1 MRHMPVYGVSDYPN
15 QLANEPRVSL
25 RPLGASRRLL
35 TRSYSAKSASPK
47 RSTSSGALPLPKL
60 NYEDL
65 IQADQASNAKNRN
78 VNLPERTFVA
88 LRRDLDAWKTTTR
101 GVDELRARQSHVGE
115 AVRAAAT
122 PEDKEKAVRKARV
135 LRDSVHTHEREI
147 SRLEKSL
154 LTYGL
159 RIPNTSHPDVPL
171 GPESNARIVSTH
183 GPAPIPADPKRDH
196 NKLNDLAEMKFFDR
210 DVGVISSG
218 AGFAYL
224 RGGGALLEVALIA
237 YAMEIAVRKG
247 FEPVITPDVV
257 RRDIADRC
265 GFVPRDEE
273 VKGDEDTE
281 IKTPEQMY
289 AVQSKHESA
298 EGSLVL
304 AGTSEIP
311 LAAMHAQAL
320 YNPQTLPRRTVAV
333 GHAFRAEAGARGKD
347 TRGLYRVHQFTKV
360 ELFSV
365 TTGEATKRT
374 DNQTT
379 QQTNI
384 DKPSDR
390 ELEYLRELQIE
401 LYAGLGI
408 PFRVLDM
415 PSEEL
420 GASAHRKYDIE
431 AWMPGR
437 GAWGEISSAS
447 NCTDYQARRLH
458 IRHRH
463 PHDDTSSA
471 GPLPYAHTLNGT
483 AVAVPRL
490 IIALIENGVRFK
502 EGGDLECLVLPT
514 VLRKHWVGGDKFGE
528 IEIRWE

>member
-1 MRHMPVYGVSDYPN
+1 MT
-15 QLANEPRVSL
+15 ASL
-25 RPLGASRRLL
+25 RPLAASHRLL
-35 TRSYSAKSASPK
+35 TRSYTTSPGLPK
-47 RSTSSGALPLPKL
+47 RTTSSGALSSPKL

-65 IQADQASNAKNRN
+65 IHVDQASNAKNRN
-78 VNLPERTFVA
+78 VTLPERTFAA
-88 LRRDLDAWKTTTR
+88 LRRDLDAWKSTTR
-101 GVDELRARQSHVGE
+101 GVDDLRAKQSHAGN
-115 AVRAAAT
+115 AVRIAAT
-122 PEDKEKAVRKARV
+122 PEEKTDAVRKARV
-135 LRDSVHTHEREI
+135 LRNSVQAHEREL

-154 LTYGL
+154 LAHGL
-159 RIPNTSHPDVPL
+159 RIPNISHPDVPL
-171 GPESNARIVSTH
+171 GPESNARILSTH
-183 GPAPIPADPKRDH
+183 GPAPIPTDPKRDH
-196 NKLNDLAEMKFFDR
+196 NELNDLSGMRFYDR
-210 DVGVISSG
+210 DAGVISSG

-237 YAMEIAVRKG
+237 YAMELAVRKG
-247 FEPVITPDVV
+247 FEPIVTPDVV
-257 RRDIADRC
+257 RRDVADRC

-273 VKGDEDTE
+273 VKDGEDAK

-289 AVQSKHESA
+289 GVESKHEDGES
-298 EGSLVL
+298 GLVL

-311 LAAMHAQAL
+311 LAAIHAQAL

-365 TTGEATKRT
+365 TTGEPTKRT
-374 DNQTT
+374 DSQTT
-379 QQTNI
+379 LQINT
-384 DKPSDR
+384 DKVSDR
-390 ELEYLRELQIE
+390 ELEYLRELQVE

-408 PFRVLDM
+408 PFRVLAM

-463 PHDDTSSA
+463 LHDDASA
-471 GPLPYAHTLNGT
+471 TGPLPYAHTLNGT
-483 AVAVPRL
+483 AAAIPRL
-490 IIALIENGVRFK
+490 IITLVENGVRFK
-502 EGGDLECLVLPT
+502 EGGDLGCLVLPSA
-514 VLRKHWVGGDKFGE
+514 LRKHWVGGNKFGE
-528 IEIRWE
+528 VEIRWE

>member
-1 MRHMPVYGVSDYPN
+1 MTISLRQPGVSGKF
-15 QLANEPRVSL
+15 LARF
-25 RPLGASRRLL
+25 
-35 TRSYSAKSASPK
+35 YSAKSASPK
-47 RSTSSGALPLPKL
+47 RSTSSGLIPPPKL

-65 IQADQASNAKNRN
+65 THADQAANAKSRN
-78 VNLPERTFVA
+78 VTLPKQTFVA
-88 LRRDLDAWKTTTR
+88 LRRDLDAWKQTTR
-101 GVDELRARQSHVGE
+101 ETDELRARQSHIGE
-115 AVRAAAT
+115 AVRMAVT
-122 PEDKEKAVRKARV
+122 PEDKENTVRKARV
-135 LRDSVHTHEREI
+135 LRDSVHAHEREI

-159 RIPNTSHPDVPL
+159 RIPNTSHPGVPL
-171 GPESNARIVSTH
+171 GPESNARVISTH
-183 GPAPIPADPKRDH
+183 GPAPVPADPKRDH
-196 NKLNDLAEMKFFDR
+196 NELNDLPGMKFFDR
-210 DVGVISSG
+210 DAGVISSG

-224 RGGGALLEVALIA
+224 RGGGALLELALIG
-237 YAMEIAVRKG
+237 YAMEVAVRRG
-247 FEPVITPDVV
+247 FEPIITPDV
-257 RRDIADRC
+257 
-265 GFVPRDEE
+265 G
-273 VKGDEDTE
+273 G
-281 IKTPEQMY
+281 
-289 AVQSKHESA
+289 
-298 EGSLVL
+298 LVL

-365 TTGEATKRT
+365 TTGEATKRA
-374 DNQTT
+374 DNLAEREI
-379 QQTNI
+379 NVN
-384 DKPSDR
+384 KASDR
-390 ELEYLRELQIE
+390 ELEYLRELQVE

-447 NCTDYQARRLH
+447 NCTDYQSRRLH

-463 PHDDTSSA
+463 LSDDPSA
-471 GPLPYAHTLNGT
+471 TGPLPYAHTLNGT
-483 AVAVPRL
+483 AAAVPRL
-490 IIALIENGVRFK
+490 IVALVENGVRFK
-502 EGGDLECLVLPT
+502 EGRDIECLVLPSA
-514 VLRKHWVGGDKFGE
+514 LRKHWVGGGRFGE
-528 IEIRWE
+528 VEIRWE

>member
-1 MRHMPVYGVSDYPN
+1 AVS
-15 QLANEPRVSL
+15 
-25 RPLGASRRLL
+25 
-35 TRSYSAKSASPK
+35 
-47 RSTSSGALPLPKL
+47 
-60 NYEDL
+60 
-65 IQADQASNAKNRN
+65 
-78 VNLPERTFVA
+78 
-88 LRRDLDAWKTTTR
+88 
-101 GVDELRARQSHVGE
+101 
-115 AVRAAAT
+115 
-122 PEDKEKAVRKARV
+122 PEDKEIAVRKARA
-135 LRDSVHTHEREI
+135 LRDSVQAHEREL
-147 SRLEKSL
+147 SRLERSL
-154 LTYGL
+154 LAHGL

-171 GPESNARIVSTH
+171 GPENNARVISTH
-183 GPAPIPADPKRDH
+183 GPAPIPEDPKRDH
-196 NKLNDLAEMKFFDR
+196 NEINNLPGMKFFDR
-210 DVGVISSG
+210 DVGVVSSG

-224 RGGGALLEVALIA
+224 RGGGALLEVALVA
-237 YAMEIAVRKG
+237 YAMEVAVRRG

-257 RRDIADRC
+257 RRDVADRC

-273 VKGDEDTE
+273 IKADEDAE
-281 IKTPEQMY
+281 IKTPDQMY
-289 AVQSKHESA
+289 GLQTKHENGD
-298 EGSLVL
+298 GSLVL

-365 TTGEATKRT
+365 TTGEAIKRT
-374 DNQTT
+374 ENQTDR
-379 QQTNI
+379 QINTN
-384 DKPSDR
+384 KASDR

-463 PHDDTSSA
+463 LHDDASA
-471 GPLPYAHTLNGT
+471 TGPLPYAHTLNGT
-483 AVAVPRL
+483 AAAVPRL
-490 IIALIENGVRFK
+490 IIALIENGIRFK
-502 EGGDLECLVLPT
+502 EGGDLECLVLPL
-514 VLRKHWVGGDKFGE
+514 VLRKHWVGGHKFGE
-528 IEIRWE
+528 VEIRWE

>member
-1 MRHMPVYGVSDYPN
+1 MSIP
-15 QLANEPRVSL
+15 L
-25 RPLGASRRLL
+25 RPWGASRTLL
-35 TRSYSAKSASPK
+35 ARHYSTKLASPK
-47 RSTSSGALPLPKL
+47 RSTSSGSLPPPKL

-65 IQADQASNAKNRN
+65 THADQASNAKSRN
-78 VNLPERTFVA
+78 VILPEQTFSA
-88 LRRDLDAWKTTTR
+88 LRRDLEAWKSTTR
-101 GVDELRARQSHVGE
+101 GVDELRTKQSHIGE
-115 AVRAAAT
+115 AVRTAAT
-122 PEDKEKAVRKARV
+122 PGDKQHAIRKART
-135 LRDSVHTHEREI
+135 LRDSVHAHEREL

-154 LTYGL
+154 LAHGL
-159 RIPNTSHPDVPL
+159 RIPNTSHPNVPL
-171 GPESNARIVSTH
+171 GPETNARVISTH
-183 GPAPIPADPKRDH
+183 GPALIPADSKRDH
-196 NKLNDLAEMKFFDR
+196 NELNNLPGMKFFDR
-210 DVGVISSG
+210 DVGVMSSG

-224 RGGGALLEVALIA
+224 RGGGALLEIALVA
-237 YAMEIAVRKG
+237 YAMLVAVKRG
-247 FEPVITPDVV
+247 FEPIVTPDVV
-257 RRDIADRC
+257 RRDMADRC
-265 GFVPRDEE
+265 GFVPRDQE
-273 VKGDEDTE
+273 VKDEEDTE

-289 AVQSKHESA
+289 GLHSKHEDGES
-298 EGSLVL
+298 GLVL

-365 TTGEATKRT
+365 TTGEATKRV
-374 DNQTT
+374 DDQTT
-379 QQTNI
+379 LQMNTN
-384 DKPSDR
+384 KASDH
-390 ELEYLRELQIE
+390 ELEFLRELQIE
-401 LYAGLGI
+401 LYTGLGI

-463 PHDDTSSA
+463 PHDDASA
-471 GPLPYAHTLNGT
+471 SGPLPYAHTLNGT
-483 AVAVPRL
+483 AAAIPRL
-490 IIALIENGVRFK
+490 IIALVENGVRFK
-502 EGGDLECLVLPT
+502 EGGGLECLVLPS
-514 VLRKHWVGGDKFGE
+514 VLQKHWVGGDRFGE